1 MPMCLILLSN
11 YFNKFV
17 MDMYGNQSGGFVW
30 ILGLKGLRQS
40 SPTCRLLY
48 DTCLSWFRWMWQCG
62 AFHFFFPKPFL
73 WMSRFLPPHILVRTL
88 RENISYPPHFFVVPF
103 ENRFILVV
111 CRWYSSTGGDQN
123 KNGTSLYYL
132 CILQKKQEHLHL
144 INQNCVQN

>member
-1 MPMCLILLSN
+1 MPMCLILLTN

-48 DTCLSWFRWMWQCG
+48 DTCLSWFRWMWHCG
-62 AFHFFFPKPFL
+62 AFHFFFLNPSCGWADFYRLTFWSEHFEKTFPTPL
-73 WMSRFLPPHILVRTL
+73 I
-88 RENISYPPHFFVVPF
+88 FFVVPF
-103 ENRFILVV
+103 ENRFVLVV